1 MRHDR
6 RTCQSQT
13 EQALNILLADHLKF
27 GAHTLM
33 QHKVVCSKAGQQL
46 STNQCHS
53 RSPIDCLNGRAKGMS
68 IILTN
73 PDHHELESEFIM
85 IEPRATLTRLA

>member
-27 GAHTLM
+27 EGHTLM
-33 QHKVVCSKAGQQL
+33 QHKVVCTKAGQ
-46 STNQCHS
+46 
-53 RSPIDCLNGRAKGMS
+53 
-68 IILTN
+68 
-73 PDHHELESEFIM
+73 
-85 IEPRATLTRLA
+85 